1 MSHKACLEVLAAVT
15 SSDTCFQDGKKHLI
29 QNRLPITLGD
39 GLWALLAAI
48 EALLQPNVVK
58 LVWKMC
64 VLGVPISV
72 PEQVVLEGH
81 GLVGGRD
88 KPHNKC
94 DAGWVVQH

>member
-1 MSHKACLEVLAAVT
+1 MTHKAHCEVFPAVM
-15 SSDTCFQDGKKHLI
+15 SSGTCSQEGKKHLS

-39 GLWALLAAI
+39 GLWALLTAI
-48 EALLQPNVVK
+48 WALLQPNIVE
-58 LVWKMC
+58 LVWKAC

-81 GLVGGRD
+81 GLVRGRD